1 MGRNKVK
8 PMSVTFPAD
17 TLERLLQTCEDTGQ
31 SKHGFIVKAVEAA
44 LYNNYPNKGG
54 KNESKAR

>member
-1 MGRNKVK
+1 MGKNKV
-8 PMSVTFPAD
+8 PPISVRFPAD

-44 LYNNYPNKGG
+44 IYNYYQGQNK
-54 KNESKAR
+54 

>member
-1 MGRNKVK
+1 
-8 PMSVTFPAD
+8 MSVTFPAD